1 MNAKEGSLDAKQ
13 EPRPLDVSGWTS
25 DGEYL
30 LIPGNLAHRLRPGSV
45 LQTTQ
50 GELVVTGG
58 GLRCVHRVAEDVRD
72 GVIPYPYTSNPHP
85 ILAAAGSEFARRLR
99 EARGV
104 QQPAFTRTGNRH
116 K

>member
-1 MNAKEGSLDAKQ
+1 MNAEEGSLDTQ
-13 EPRPLDVSGWTS
+13 NEPQPLDVSGWTRN
-25 DGEYL
+25 GEHL
-30 LIPGNLAHRLRPGSV
+30 LIPDDLAHRLRPGSV

-58 GLRCVHRVAEDVRD
+58 GLRCVHEVAKDIRD
-72 GVIPYPYTSNPHP
+72 GKIFYSLHNKPHP
-85 ILAAAGSEFARRLR
+85 ILAAAGNEFGRRLR

-104 QQPAFTRTGNRH
+104 QQPAFTRTGTRH